1 MSIRRTTGMVLLCA
15 LTFSAGEVL
24 DRIAATVNGHAILQS
39 DWDQEVRYE
48 SFMSGRP
55 SQQVTGEAQKAALDH
70 LIDQELLRE
79 QVSAPEGS
87 QVSPE
92 EVEKQLHSLRGD
104 YLREHGLALEEAL
117 SKHHLTESDVRS
129 HIETELAQLRIVDT
143 RLRPSIQIE
152 PAEVESYY
160 KNKLVPELTRSGGKR
175 PTLQEATPQ
184 IRELLVQ
191 EKMNQMLGPWLES
204 MRSQAHSRMLVSTA
218 LEDRGGQ

>member
-15 LTFSAGEVL
+15 LTLSAGEVL
-24 DRIAATVNGHAILQS
+24 DRIGATVNGHAILQS
-39 DWDQEVRYE
+39 DWDQEARYE

-143 RLRPSIQIE
+143 RLRPS
-152 PAEVESYY
+152 VEMAAPDVGIYS
-160 KNKLVPELTRSGGKR
+160 
-175 PTLQEATPQ
+175 
-184 IRELLVQ
+184 
-191 EKMNQMLGPWLES
+191 
-204 MRSQAHSRMLVSTA
+204 
-218 LEDRGGQ
+218 

>member
-1 MSIRRTTGMVLLCA
+1 MSIRRTTGMILLCA
-15 LTFSAGEVL
+15 LTLSAGEVL

-55 SQQVTGEAQKAALDH
+55 SQQVTGEAQKSALDH

-79 QVSAPEGS
+79 QVSAPEVS

-117 SKHHLTESDVRS
+117 SKPGIGAFDDVAVRT
-129 HIETELAQLRIVDT
+129 HALKCRPLRAGLPGPLVA
-143 RLRPSIQIE
+143 E
-152 PAEVESYY
+152 PE
-160 KNKLVPELTRSGGKR
+160 
-175 PTLQEATPQ
+175 
-184 IRELLVQ
+184 
-191 EKMNQMLGPWLES
+191 
-204 MRSQAHSRMLVSTA
+204 
-218 LEDRGGQ
+218 RG